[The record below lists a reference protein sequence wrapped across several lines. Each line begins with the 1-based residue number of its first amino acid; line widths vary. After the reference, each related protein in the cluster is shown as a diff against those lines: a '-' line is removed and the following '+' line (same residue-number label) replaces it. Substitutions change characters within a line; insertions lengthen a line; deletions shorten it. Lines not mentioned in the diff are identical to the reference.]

1 MPERVYFDTNIWISA
16 LDSNDPKNS
25 AAKTL
30 FEQVRQGKQTL
41 VISNW
46 VFLEITKFIIDQAMR
61 DPSIRTAKTADA
73 VKAYVIGVFSNYGSL
88 VLGMKHV
95 VFSDPITRTSRVLSR
110 AYELS
115 KRTFGRVTMEPKCP
129 VCHKPHDFFQYHG
142 PYQVDFIHALLAR
155 DLQCQKM
162 LTFDTDFSLLKDD
175 PLIQPLSIEVLAK

>member
-1 MPERVYFDTNIWISA
+1 MPDRVYFDTNVWISA
-16 LDSNDPKNS
+16 LDSDDPKNS
-25 AAKTL
+25 VAKNL

-61 DPSIRTAKTADA
+61 DPGIQSAKTADA
-73 VKAYVIGVFSNYGSL
+73 VKTFVMTVFASYGNL

-95 VFSDPITRTSRVLSR
+95 VFADPSTGTSLVLR
-110 AYELS
+110 KAYDLS
-115 KRTFGRVTMEPKCP
+115 KRTFGRVTSEPKCP
-129 VCHKPHDFFQYHG
+129 VCHKPHNFFQYHG

-162 LTFDTDFSLLKDD
+162 MTFDTDFSLLKDD
-175 PLIQPLSIEVLAK
+175 PLIQPLSIEVLTK